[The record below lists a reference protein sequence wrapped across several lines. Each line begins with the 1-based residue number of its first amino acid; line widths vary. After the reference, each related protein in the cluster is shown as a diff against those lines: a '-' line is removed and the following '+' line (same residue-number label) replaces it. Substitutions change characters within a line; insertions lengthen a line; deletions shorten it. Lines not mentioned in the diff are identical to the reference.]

1 MTAWSSGMVLWFG
14 CGRCW
19 ARITLEAIF
28 YYPACLYNYR
38 IRPRSTAVF
47 DVCNLFFEFVIRIAA
62 LKIQYSSTKF
72 SIFSIIYQRKP
83 GKSVLMKKTSKSPSF
98 LLMENA
104 KKNKKRDPLFPAS
117 MLPEKSFPIG
127 CVLKCH
133 FLLGLTRPPNP
144 PVHRLGALYTID
156 LGHESYL
163 GTAVV

>member
-1 MTAWSSGMVLWFG
+1 MTFMRANRADRQQS
-14 CGRCW
+14 
-19 ARITLEAIF
+19 T
-28 YYPACLYNYR
+28 
-38 IRPRSTAVF
+38 RPSPRSRSTAVF
-47 DVCNLFFEFVIRIAA
+47 DVYNLIFEFVIRIAA

-133 FLLGLTRPPNP
+133 FLLGLTRPPSLCQDN
-144 PVHRLGALYTID
+144 A
-156 LGHESYL
+156 YL
-163 GTAVV
+163 GTCVIITKNTIFKICIVIYRKFES